1 MPGWGLSFGIML
13 TMLSLVVLTPMA
25 VLLWRGF
32 VGFGAAEMWAVINRP
47 RVWNALELSFR
58 AALIASLFNLVVG
71 VLLAWVLVRYR
82 FPGRRIVDGIA
93 FRQAERLGAAR
104 PRQLKLAYRLG
115 VNDYAGVRSVQLVVE
130 YLEPA

>member
-1 MPGWGLSFGIML
+1 M
-13 TMLSLVVLTPMA
+13 
-25 VLLWRGF
+25 
-32 VGFGAAEMWAVINRP
+32 
-47 RVWNALELSFR
+47 
-58 AALIASLFNLVVG
+58 
-71 VLLAWVLVRYR
+71 RYR